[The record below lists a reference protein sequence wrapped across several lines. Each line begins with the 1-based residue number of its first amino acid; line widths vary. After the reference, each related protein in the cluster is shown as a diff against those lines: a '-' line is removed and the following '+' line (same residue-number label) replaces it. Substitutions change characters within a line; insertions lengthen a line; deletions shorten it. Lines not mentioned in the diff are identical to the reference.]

1 MNNISAPNSQ
11 TEEEPHNVDAE
22 QMVLG
27 AILLGY
33 SCAPVQALGGAGI
46 FFDPV
51 HADIYRTC
59 RSLEKA
65 DKLVSPI
72 TVKANI
78 SEDLKH
84 TLKPLGGVGYLAKLA
99 GFAISP
105 SQVNEYAGIVA
116 EAAAKR
122 QLLEIMR
129 DAKDGINDGDLSAS
143 DVAAQMEARFQ
154 ALTASETRV
163 KPVSM
168 MRAVEGAL
176 KEIHAAFSGEERR
189 CVKSGINA
197 LDRFV
202 PGFAPGEMWLLGGRP
217 SMGKT
222 AIALSI
228 GLNAARAGHPV
239 VIASLEMTPEAM
251 AMRALSEATCGTSSA
266 TSYANLRSGEFSE
279 KQGETLKEAAAKVA
293 ELPITFL
300 PREYQDADLL
310 QVGVKQA
317 LRRMNTVKLPLVLVD
332 YAQLLRSKAAT
343 RYEQITDVSLALKGM
358 AMGLDVPVIALS
370 QLSRALEQRDDKR
383 PVMSDLR
390 ESGQLE
396 QDADGVLFCYRHEY
410 YLEREEPD
418 RRHQEAYEAWE
429 KAMATQRNRLEII
442 IAKQRQG
449 AIGTAKVR
457 FNPALNLIWEESYEH

>member
-1 MNNISAPNSQ
+1 MNNIAAPNAQ
-11 TEEEPHNVDAE
+11 TEEEPHSVEAE
-22 QMVLG
+22 QMILG

-33 SCAPVQALGGAGI
+33 SSSPVQMVGDAEI
-46 FFDPV
+46 FYDPV

-59 RSLEKA
+59 RNLEKA
-65 DKLVSPI
+65 DKRVSPV
-72 TVKANI
+72 TVKASI
-78 SEDLKH
+78 SEELKQR
-84 TLKPLGGVGYLAKLA
+84 LEPLGGVGYLAKLA
-99 GFAISP
+99 GSATCSSSIG
-105 SQVNEYAGIVA
+105 EYAEIVA
-116 EAAAKR
+116 EAADKR
-122 QLLEIMR
+122 KLLEIMSK
-129 DAKDGINDGDLSAS
+129 AKDGIADGELSAS

-168 MRAVEGAL
+168 TQAVNVAL
-176 KEIHAAFSGEERR
+176 EEIHAAYCGEERR

-202 PGFAPGEMWLLGGRP
+202 PGFGPGEMWLLGGRP

-239 VIASLEMTPEAM
+239 VIASLEMTPVAM
-251 AMRALSEATCGTSSA
+251 AMRALSEATGGTSSA
-266 TSYANLRSGEFSE
+266 ISYANLRSGEFSE
-279 KQGETLKEAAAKVA
+279 KQGEALEEAAAKLA

-300 PREYQDADLL
+300 PSEYQDADLL

-317 LRRMNTVKLPLVLVD
+317 LRQMNTNKLPLVIVD

-343 RYEQITDVSLALKGM
+343 RYEQITDVSLTLKGM
-358 AMGLDVPVIALS
+358 AMGLDVPVLALS

-418 RRHQEAYEAWE
+418 RRHQEPYDAWE
-429 KAMATQRNRLEII
+429 KAMANQRNRLEII
-442 IAKQRQG
+442 VAKQRQG